1 MSKYSNEFKLIMIV
15 VLFLLIKSLKYDN
28 IKKNNFFVR
37 RKLWEIWQ

>member
-28 IKKNNFFVR
+28 IKKNN
-37 RKLWEIWQ
+37 LL